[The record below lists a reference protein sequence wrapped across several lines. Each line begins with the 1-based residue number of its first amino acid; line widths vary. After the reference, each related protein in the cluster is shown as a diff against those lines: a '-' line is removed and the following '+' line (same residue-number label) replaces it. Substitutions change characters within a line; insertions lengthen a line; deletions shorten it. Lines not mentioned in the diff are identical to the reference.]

1 VVQNTTNLVSANFWH
16 HLALSYS
23 STSGNGRIYLDGAI
37 VAEQNIGTFVPRT
50 AGNLFIGRRASPGFE
65 ESFQGLIDEPSVY
78 RRELAPA
85 EVQSI
90 FSAGSAGK
98 CKTAVAP
105 LIVSQPESQ
114 TVMAGN
120 SVSFSVVASGTAPL
134 RYQWRFVGTNLSGAT
149 NATLFLG
156 NVQTDEA
163 GAYSVVVAN
172 SVNSVTSSNATLTV
186 NPPPNCL

>member
-90 FSAGSAGK
+90 FNAGSAGK
-98 CKTAVAP
+98 CKTVAP
-105 LIVSQPESQ
+105 AIVSQPQNQ
-114 TVMAGN
+114 TVVVGDSAN
-120 SVSFSVVASGTAPL
+120 FSVVANGIPPL
-134 RYQWRFVGTNLSGAT
+134 FYQWR
-149 NATLFLG
+149 
-156 NVQTDEA
+156 
-163 GAYSVVVAN
+163 
-172 SVNSVTSSNATLTV
+172 
-186 NPPPNCL
+186 